1 MTYTIRFLK
10 WVFVLFM
17 LDIPFLQC
25 QCNDMFKALIE
36 LPLCPR
42 RPWVLPAD
50 DPLATLKFKE
60 QFLF

>member
-1 MTYTIRFLK
+1 
-10 WVFVLFM
+10 
-17 LDIPFLQC
+17 
-25 QCNDMFKALIE
+25 MFKALIE

-60 QFLF
+60 HLTILANIPGLRIEDYLLEACSNGCPTMSHL